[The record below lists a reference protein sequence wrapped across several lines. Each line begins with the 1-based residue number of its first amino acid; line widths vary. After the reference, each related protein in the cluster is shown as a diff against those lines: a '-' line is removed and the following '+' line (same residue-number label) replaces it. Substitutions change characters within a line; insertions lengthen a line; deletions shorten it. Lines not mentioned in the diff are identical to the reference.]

1 MFINDDEWYGI
12 LNELRSLNIYVSV
25 ELVDRLLIER
35 TVDFYLTSKEL

>member
-25 ELVDRLLIER
+25 ELADRLLIEK
-35 TVDFYLTSKEL
+35 TVDFYLSSKDL